1 MALKQIEKDQVRAG
15 MWIHAI
21 KGVWFFH
28 PFWRGKF
35 LLEHSDDVD
44 ALRSARISGVV
55 IDTDKGLDIKVE
67 PPRAANQPAPP
78 PPATAP
84 APQAAPRAPAKTA
97 RITKPRL
104 APVAPAVRQKSALPQ
119 TCSMT
124 AELGRARKTVNLA
137 RRLMS
142 QLLRQVRTG
151 DTIDAE
157 KLGPLVDEIADSLSR
172 NNSTLTSVL
181 RLKRKDEYTYMHSV
195 TVSALMINLARELD
209 FTEEKVREAGMAGL
223 LHDIGKMA
231 IDDSILN
238 KAGRLTDAEFASMRQ
253 HPERGHSVLRK
264 DDTLSALVMD
274 VALHHHEKMDGTGY
288 PHRLSGDEITLL
300 ARMGAVCDVYDAV
313 TSDRPYKAPWTPAE
327 AIHEML
333 SWNGHFD
340 EYVLAAF
347 VRSVGVYPVGSLVRI
362 SGDRLAIVI
371 ETHRKHPERPT
382 VRVFASTTPGTTIEP
397 DDINLAETQEDILS
411 FERPADWELHDWEE
425 RWPEIARG
433 TLKSLKAQS
442 RKQ

>member
-44 ALRSARISGVV
+44 ALRSARISGVI
-55 IDTDKGLDIKVE
+55 IDTDKGLDIKVD
-67 PPRAANQPAPP
+67 PPKAANQPAPS
-78 PPATAP
+78 PAAAP
-84 APQAAPRAPAKTA
+84 APQPAPARA
-97 RITKPRL
+97 NPRRSAKPRL
-104 APVAPAVRQKSALPQ
+104 APIAPAPAARQKPAAPE
-119 TCSMT
+119 TCSMA

-142 QLLRQVRTG
+142 QLLKQVRSG

-209 FTEEKVREAGMAGL
+209 FSEEKVREAGMAGL

-274 VALHHHEKMDGTGY
+274 VALHHHEKVDGTGY

-300 ARMGAVCDVYDAV
+300 SRMGAVCDVYDAV

-362 SGDRLAIVI
+362 PGDRLAIVI

-382 VRVFASTTPGTTIEP
+382 VRAFASTTPGVTIEP
-397 DDINLAETQEDILS
+397 EDINLAETQEDILS
-411 FERPADWELHDWEE
+411 FERPADWDLHDWEE
-425 RWPEIARG
+425 RWPALAG
-433 TLKSLKAQS
+433 ASLKNVKGES
-442 RKQ
+442 PKR